1 MESDLSARRITE
13 ALRSGGSL
21 APDASVVDIAASAVG
36 TGQMAS
42 CVRLELRFDRETD
55 APSCVIAKIPSGDV
69 ASRLVKGLAIKR
81 LGQPADPVGAC
92 LFPLSDD
99 TGWITGQVFR

>member
-1 MESDLSARRITE
+1 MLTAMGIRVNAITHGTTDTE
-13 ALRSGGSL
+13 ATRRQ
-21 APDASVVDIAASAVG
+21 A
-36 TGQMAS
+36 
-42 CVRLELRFDRETD
+42 
-55 APSCVIAKIPSGDV
+55 GDV